1 MLGLL
6 KFPDDFHKSTGLNQ
20 LWYKDNGTDA
30 SIDGNNRNNDF
41 VAQHDMSFE
50 SLTQKAHFHSESR

>member
-41 VAQHDMSFE
+41 VAQHEYVIRKPDPKGTFSF
-50 SLTQKAHFHSESR
+50 